1 MNAVRNQK
9 KVLVTTPTVDA
20 KNCTHCHQHKPTAD
34 FYRQNT
40 SHDGLRSWC
49 KASLFSF
56 SMLKL
61 DSRARCVAER
71 CQRLKLTDR
80 GSR

>member
-20 KNCTHCHQHKPTAD
+20 KTCTHCRQHKDACD

-49 KASLFSF
+49 KVRAHCSGSVSF
-56 SMLKL
+56 GIHAACKHSTW
-61 DSRARCVAER
+61 R
-71 CQRLKLTDR
+71 
-80 GSR
+80 

>member
-20 KNCTHCHQHKPTAD
+20 KTCTHCRQHKDACD

-49 KASLFSF
+49 KVRIL
-56 SMLKL
+56 LQWL
-61 DSRARCVAER
+61 RCCRHVCCMQA
-71 CQRLKLTDR
+71 LHP
-80 GSR
+80 GS

>member
-20 KNCTHCHQHKPTAD
+20 KTCTHCRQHKDACD

-49 KASLFSF
+49 KVWTHCSVSAAVGMCSACKHCIWV
-56 SMLKL
+56 MMG
-61 DSRARCVAER
+61 C
-71 CQRLKLTDR
+71 CRLWMR
-80 GSR
+80 